1 MRYCSNCRVK
11 IENDIEK
18 CPLCDMDTV
27 KLDDSFSEGY
37 PYIKSHFT
45 RGLLLKLI
53 TFVAA
58 FFLGVSLIVDHLVPT
73 GSPWVFITAAAIIY
87 AWISAI
93 NVLRYTPN
101 PASII
106 LCQLFSVGGLVFL
119 IDLLCGF
126 YRWSVNYV
134 IPFLIMGAALAISLM
149 IIIKPM
155 KFRACVIY
163 QLVIA
168 VIGLSAVLLWVCGYS
183 YVEWPVVSAAY
194 FSILCFAAT
203 VVFSRRRTHN
213 ELKKRF
219 HV

>member
-1 MRYCSNCRVK
+1 
-11 IENDIEK
+11 
-18 CPLCDMDTV
+18 MDTV
-27 KLDDSFSEGY
+27 KLDDNFSEGY
-37 PYIKSHFT
+37 PYIKSGFT

-53 TFVAA
+53 TFIAA
-58 FFLGVSLIVDHLVPT
+58 VFLGVSLLVDHLVPT
-73 GSPWVFITAAAIIY
+73 GSPWAFITAAAIIY
-87 AWISAI
+87 AWVSAI

-106 LCQLFSVGGLVFL
+106 LCQLFAVSGFVLF
-119 IDLLCGF
+119 IDILTGF

-134 IPFLIMGAALAISLM
+134 IPFLIMGAALATSLM
-149 IIIKPM
+149 IVIKPV

-168 VIGLSAVLLWVCGYS
+168 VIGLLGVLLWIFGYS
-183 YVEWPVVSAAY
+183 DVEWPVVSAACL
-194 FSILCFAAT
+194 SILCFVST